1 MAASERQWLQSHD
14 FCKIKGV
21 GLSLKKM
28 GLLTG
33 LLITGNHELAL
44 AQTADQADSG
54 TLQEIVITAQRRSEN
69 LQTVPIAVTAL
80 QGDELKSKS
89 VLSVA
94 DLQNESPALSIS
106 NSGLTNSVNIRGIG
120 LASGNPNVGNGVAT
134 YVDGLFQP
142 PIVSSNQFYDIADIE
157 VLRGPQGTLVGSN
170 STGGAIFI
178 NSQNPKIGEDG
189 GYILV
194 GAGNYG
200 QSSAEGAI
208 NLPVNDILAFRAAGE
223 YIKRDS
229 FYTSLGPVHT
239 DAGSLDEKSG
249 RLSMLFK
256 PGSFQALAK
265 VEYTERNTGGYGATP
280 EPGTQY
286 SPYASTNPFNLDY
299 DSPTENHE
307 RGLLTALELR
317 QELPNGITLRSL
329 SGYQDKNIHN
339 LDDYDGTAE
348 NTVANPQVTYDQYVR
363 EREWTEELNVLSPKD
378 ENYNWVV
385 GAYLQHNKI
394 DVNIHEN
401 GTTGPGGPTL
411 YIFVPQN
418 KTTTGWF
425 GQLNFKLAPQ
435 WELQTGLRYSTFKVD
450 GDGFVALVL
459 PAVACPSVGVPAVWG
474 GCEVGNTGGNE
485 QDGRMT
491 GKVALNYSL
500 DDNNLLYGFVARG
513 YKAGG
518 FNSPTSNFDPE
529 TVMDYELG
537 WKSTLLDGHL
547 RTQLGG
553 FYYQYH
559 NFQFQEI
566 ILSNGNSGVLNLAT
580 ATIGGI
586 EATAQAQLGHWGMD
600 GGFAYVH
607 SHLPSPGPFVDTHNL
622 PGSASGLAQCA
633 AGQTTGCFDYTPY
646 LVTNDGGPN
655 LYSPTW
661 SANAGLE
668 YTANLADNI
677 TLTPRVNYAFVS
689 GQFTSLTYSEV
700 LDYLP
705 SHSLVSAQATLKLFK
720 NWTAELYGTNLANKV
735 YRSGQGLNN
744 YNYYFYGPPRQ
755 YGIRVGYN
763 F

>member
-1 MAASERQWLQSHD
+1 
-14 FCKIKGV
+14 
-21 GLSLKKM
+21 M
-28 GLLTG
+28 GLFTG
-33 LLITGNHELAL
+33 LIITGAHELAL
-44 AQTADQADSG
+44 AQNTDQSDTG

-94 DLQNESPALSIS
+94 DLQNESPSLSIS
-106 NSGLTNSVNIRGIG
+106 NSGLTNAVNIRGIG
-120 LASGNPNVGNGVAT
+120 LASGNPNVSNGVAT
-134 YVDGLFQP
+134 YQDGLFQP
-142 PIVSSNQFYDIADIE
+142 PIVTTNQFYDIADIE

-200 QSSAEGAI
+200 ASSAEGAI
-208 NLPVNDILAFRAAGE
+208 NLPVNDIVAFRAAGE
-223 YIKRDS
+223 YTKRDS
-229 FYTSLGPVHT
+229 FYTSIGPVHT

-265 VEYTERNTGGYGATP
+265 VEYTDRNTGGYGATP

-286 SPYASTNPFNLDY
+286 APYAPTNPFNLDY

-348 NTVANPQVTYDQYVR
+348 NTVANPQITYDQYVR

-394 DVNIHEN
+394 DVNIHED
-401 GTTGPGGPTL
+401 GATGPGGPTL
-411 YIFVPQN
+411 YIYVPQN

-425 GQLNFKLAPQ
+425 GQLNFKLASQ

-459 PAVACPSVGVPAVWG
+459 PAVACPFVGAPAVWG
-474 GCEVGNTGGNE
+474 GCAVASTGGHE
-485 QDGRMT
+485 QDGRVT
-491 GKVALNYSL
+491 GKIALNYNL
-500 DDNNLLYGFVARG
+500 DDLNLLYVFAARG
-513 YKAGG
+513 YKSGG
-518 FNSPTSNFDPE
+518 FNSPTSTFNPE

-537 WKSTLLDGHL
+537 WKSTMLDGHL

-559 NFQFQEI
+559 NFQFQEVI
-566 ILSNGNSGVLNLAT
+566 VSNGGTGILNLAT
-580 ATIGGI
+580 ANIGGI
-586 EATAQAQLGHWGMD
+586 EATAQAQLGGWGMD
-600 GGFAYVH
+600 AGLSYVH
-607 SHLPSPGPFVDTHNL
+607 SHLPSPGPFVNSHIL
-622 PGSASGLAQCA
+622 PTDATVGQCA

-646 LVTNDGGPN
+646 LVIGSGGPN
-655 LYSPTW
+655 LYSPTY
-661 SANAGLE
+661 SANAGIE
-668 YTANLADNI
+668 YAVNLTDAVS
-677 TLTPRVNYAFVS
+677 LTPRVNYSYVS
-689 GQFTSLTYSEV
+689 GQFTNLTYSEV
-700 LDYLP
+700 QDYLP
-705 SHSLVSAQATLKLFK
+705 AHGLVSAQVTAKLWK
-720 NWTAELYGTNLANKV
+720 NWTAELYGSNLANKV
-735 YRSGQGLNN
+735 YRAGQGLDNGN
-744 YNYYFYGPPRQ
+744 SYFYGAPRQ
-755 YGIRVGYN
+755 YGIRVGYR

>member
-1 MAASERQWLQSHD
+1 
-14 FCKIKGV
+14 
-21 GLSLKKM
+21 M

-33 LLITGNHELAL
+33 LIIAGNQELAL
-44 AQTADQADSG
+44 AQTDQSDTG

-94 DLQNESPALSIS
+94 DLQNESPSLSIS
-106 NSGLTNSVNIRGIG
+106 NSGLTNAVNIRGIG

-134 YVDGLFQP
+134 YQDGLFQP
-142 PIVSSNQFYDIADIE
+142 PIVTTNQFYDIADIE

-170 STGGAIFI
+170 STGGAIII

-200 QSSAEGAI
+200 ASSAEGAI

-223 YIKRDS
+223 YTKRDS
-229 FYTSLGPVHT
+229 FYTSIGPVHT
-239 DAGSLDEKSG
+239 DAGSLDEKAG

-265 VEYTERNTGGYGATP
+265 VEYADRNTGGYAATP

-286 SPYASTNPFNLDY
+286 APFAPSNPFNLDY

-339 LDDYDGTAE
+339 QDDYDGTAQ
-348 NTVANPQVTYDQYVR
+348 NTPANPQLTYDQYVR
-363 EREWTEELNVLSPKD
+363 EREWTEEINVLSPKD
-378 ENYNWVV
+378 EAYNWVV

-394 DVNIHEN
+394 DVNIHED
-401 GTTGPGGPTL
+401 GATGPGGPTL
-411 YIFVPQN
+411 YIYVPQN

-459 PAVACPSVGVPAVWG
+459 PAVACPFVGVPAVWG
-474 GCEVGNTGGNE
+474 GCQVASTGGHE
-485 QDGRMT
+485 QDGRVT
-491 GKVALNYSL
+491 GKVALNYTL
-500 DDNNLLYGFVARG
+500 DDLNLLYAFVARG
-513 YKAGG
+513 YKSGG
-518 FNSPTSNFDPE
+518 FNSPTSTFNPE
-529 TVMDYELG
+529 TLMDYELG

-559 NFQFQEI
+559 DFQFQETI
-566 ILSNGNSGVLNLAT
+566 ISNGTSGVLNLAT
-580 ATIGGI
+580 ANIGGI
-586 EATAQAQLGHWGMD
+586 EATAQAQLGGWGMD
-600 GGFAYVH
+600 AGFAYVH
-607 SHLPSPGPFVDTHNL
+607 SHLPSPGPFVNPHIL
-622 PGSASGLAQCA
+622 PTDATGGQCA

-646 LVTNDGGPN
+646 LVIGSGGPN
-655 LYSPTW
+655 LYSPTY
-661 SANAGLE
+661 SVNTGIE
-668 YTANLADNI
+668 YAVNLTDDVS
-677 TLTPRVNYAFVS
+677 LTPRVNYSYVS
-689 GQFTSLTYSEV
+689 GQFTNLTYSQV
-700 LDYLP
+700 QDYLP
-705 SHSLVSAQATLKLFK
+705 AHGLVSAQVTAKLWK
-720 NWTAELYGTNLANKV
+720 NWTAELYGSNLANKV
-735 YRSGQGLNN
+735 YRAGQGLNDGN
-744 YNYYFYGPPRQ
+744 SYFYGAPRQ
-755 YGIRVGYN
+755 YGVRVGYK